1 MSGKQGNKA
10 LHKRL
15 PGVTFIARQI
25 KELKIKSVLST
36 LRKSEPQLS
45 SESGLRNSSEHLSL
59 INKIIHQQA
68 YNGN

>member
-1 MSGKQGNKA
+1 MAGKHGNKA

-15 PGVTFIARQI
+15 PGVNFIARQI

-36 LRKSEPQLS
+36 LRKSEPQRS

>member
-1 MSGKQGNKA
+1 MAGRPGNGA

-15 PGVTFIARQI
+15 PGVTFIAGQI
-25 KELKIKSVLST
+25 KEFNIKSVLST
-36 LRKSEPQLS
+36 LRKSEPQRS